1 MSFADET
8 RYTLA
13 TDPWKL
19 SQVGFDASRQGS
31 LESLFALSNGH
42 IGLRG
47 TLDEGE
53 PRRLPGS
60 YLNGLYEERVLPHA
74 EAGYGFPESGQTV
87 VNVADGK
94 LIRLLVGDS
103 PLDLTYGEVLDHHRT
118 LDLRSGI
125 LERQTHWRSPNGR
138 SVRVRSQRLVS
149 LTRRSIAAICY
160 EVEPIDDEGDL
171 YVAIQSDLLANE
183 DAGETPVRGGAD
195 PRAAA
200 RVAPLI
206 GELSGAKETR
216 AVLGHITQRSRLRMA
231 VGMDHELEVP
241 DRSTTAIDVNA
252 DVARFTVSARLPAGS
267 KLRLVKYLAY
277 GWSSRRSAHALR
289 DQVEGALATSKLSGW
304 DVLVTEQRKFLDDHW
319 AAADV
324 EIEGDDELQQA
335 VRVAMFHVLQAAIR
349 AERRAIPAKGLTG
362 PGYDG
367 HTFWDTET
375 YVLPVLTY
383 TAPEA
388 ARDALIWRHSTLD
401 RARARAAELG
411 QKGAAFPWRTINGA
425 ECSGYW
431 PAGTAA
437 FHINADIADAV
448 ARYFRA
454 TNDRDFDR
462 DYGAEILIE
471 TARLWMSLGHFAADG
486 GFRIDGVTGPDEYS
500 AITDDNTFTNLMAQ
514 RNLREAAAAAGRQG
528 EVAERLG
535 VDQSETASWHRAADA
550 VVIPYDERLEV
561 HQQSEDFT
569 QHDEWDFA
577 NTPTEHYPL
586 LLHAPYFEIYR
597 KQVIKQADLVMAMFL
612 RGDAFSP
619 EQKARNFGYYES
631 RTVRDSSLSAAM
643 QAVLAAEV
651 GHLDL
656 AYDYWAETVFTDLY
670 NLHGNSVQGLH
681 LAALAGAWTVA
692 VCGFGGMR
700 DHNGWVT
707 FAPRLPPK
715 LTFLAFRILVE
726 GRAITVKVNKD
737 SATYHLI
744 DGKEFTSNHH
754 GQEFTIAVDRQV
766 TMPIPVPPKIEP
778 VQQPKG
784 REPIR
789 RD

>member
-1 MSFADET
+1 MNFADET
-8 RYTLA
+8 RPTSSD
-13 TDPWKL
+13 TWKL
-19 SQVGFDASRQGS
+19 REIGFDPERLGH

-60 YLNGLYEERVLPHA
+60 YLNGLYEERLLPHA

-103 PLDLTYGEVLDHHRT
+103 PLDLSYGEIIDHERT
-118 LDLRSGI
+118 LDLRTGI
-125 LERQTHWRSPNGR
+125 LHRRTEWRSPNGR

-149 LTRRSIAAICY
+149 LTRRSIAAINY

-171 YVAIQSDLLANE
+171 YVAIQSDLLAN
-183 DAGETPVRGGAD
+183 DVVGGAPSSD
-195 PRAAA
+195 PRHAA
-200 RVAPLI
+200 RVPPLI
-206 GELSGAKETR
+206 GELSGCKDTR
-216 AVLGHITQRSRLRMA
+216 AVLGHTTQSSRLRMA
-231 VGMDHELEVP
+231 VGMDHELELP
-241 DRSTTAIDVNA
+241 DRSTTSSDVNT

-304 DVLVTEQRKFLDDHW
+304 DVLVAEQRKFLDNHW
-319 AAADV
+319 ATADV
-324 EIEGDDELQQA
+324 ELEGDDEMQQA
-335 VRVAMFHVLQAAIR
+335 IRVAMFHVLQSSVR

-367 HTFWDTET
+367 HTFWDTES

-383 TAPEA
+383 TTPGA

-401 RARARAAELG
+401 KARERAAVLG

-448 ARYFRA
+448 ARYFSA
-454 TNDRDFDR
+454 TLDRDFDR

-471 TARLWMSLGHFAADG
+471 TARLWISLGHFASDG

-514 RNLREAAAAAGRQG
+514 RNLREAAKAVGRQG
-528 EVAERLG
+528 EVSDRLG
-535 VDQSETASWHRAADA
+535 VDDAEVACWYRAADA

-569 QHDEWDFA
+569 EHDEWDFA
-577 NTPTEHYPL
+577 ETPAEHYPL

-612 RGDAFSP
+612 RGDAFTP
-619 EQKARNFGYYES
+619 DQKARNFAYYEA
-631 RTVRDSSLSAAM
+631 RTVRDSSLSAAQ
-643 QAVLAAEV
+643 QAVIAAEV
-651 GHLDL
+651 GHLEL
-656 AYDYWAETVFTDLY
+656 AYDYWAETILTDLY

-692 VCGFGGMR
+692 VCGFGGLR
-700 DHNGWVT
+700 DHDGWVT

-715 LTFLAFRILVE
+715 LTCLAFRILVE
-726 GRAITVKVNKD
+726 GRVITVEVSKESV
-737 SATYHLI
+737 TYHLI

-754 GQEFTIAVDRQV
+754 GQEFTIAVDQPV
-766 TMPIPVPPKIEP
+766 TLPIPAAPSVEP
-778 VQQPKG
+778 VHQPTG
-784 REPIR
+784 REPIHR
-789 RD
+789 N

>member
-1 MSFADET
+1 MNFADET
-8 RYTLA
+8 RHTSSD
-13 TDPWKL
+13 TWKL
-19 SQVGFDASRQGS
+19 REIGFDPERLGH

-60 YLNGLYEERVLPHA
+60 YLNGLYEERLLPHA

-103 PLDLTYGEVLDHHRT
+103 PLDLSYGEIIDHERT
-118 LDLRSGI
+118 LDLRTGI
-125 LERQTHWRSPNGR
+125 LHRRTEWRSPNGR

-149 LTRRSIAAICY
+149 LTRRSIAAINY

-171 YVAIQSDLLANE
+171 YVAIQSDLLAN
-183 DAGETPVRGGAD
+183 DVVGGAPSSD
-195 PRAAA
+195 PRHAA
-200 RVAPLI
+200 RVPPLI
-206 GELSGAKETR
+206 GELSGCKDTR
-216 AVLGHITQRSRLRMA
+216 AVLGHTTQSSRLRMA
-231 VGMDHELEVP
+231 VGMDHELELP
-241 DRSTTAIDVNA
+241 DRSTTSSDVNT

-304 DVLVTEQRKFLDDHW
+304 DVLVAEQRKFLDNHW
-319 AAADV
+319 STADV
-324 EIEGDDELQQA
+324 ELEGDDEMQQA
-335 VRVAMFHVLQAAIR
+335 IRVAMFHVLQSSVR

-367 HTFWDTET
+367 HTFWDTES

-383 TAPEA
+383 TTPGA

-401 RARARAAELG
+401 KARERAAVLG

-448 ARYFRA
+448 ARYFDA
-454 TNDRDFDR
+454 TRDRDFDR

-471 TARLWMSLGHFAADG
+471 TARLWISLGHFASDG

-514 RNLREAAAAAGRQG
+514 RNLREAAKAVERQG
-528 EVAERLG
+528 EVSDRLG
-535 VDQSETASWHRAADA
+535 VDDAEVACWYRAADA

-569 QHDEWDFA
+569 EHDEWDFA
-577 NTPTEHYPL
+577 DTPAEHYPL

-597 KQVIKQADLVMAMFL
+597 KQVIKQADLVMAMYL
-612 RGDAFSP
+612 RGDAFTP
-619 EQKARNFGYYES
+619 EQKARNFAYYEA
-631 RTVRDSSLSAAM
+631 RTVRDSSLSAAQ
-643 QAVLAAEV
+643 QAVIAAEV
-651 GHLDL
+651 GHLEL
-656 AYDYWAETVFTDLY
+656 AYDYWAETIFTDLY

-700 DHNGWVT
+700 DHDGWVT

-715 LTFLAFRILVE
+715 LTCLAFRILVE
-726 GRAITVKVNKD
+726 GRAITVKVSKE
-737 SATYHLI
+737 SVTYHLI

-754 GQEFTIAVDRQV
+754 GQEFTIAVDQPV
-766 TMPIPVPPKIEP
+766 TLPIPAAPSVEP
-778 VQQPKG
+778 VHQPTG
-784 REPIR
+784 REPIHR
-789 RD
+789 N

>member
-1 MSFADET
+1 MNFADKT
-8 RYTLA
+8 RPTSSD
-13 TDPWKL
+13 TWKL
-19 SQVGFDASRQGS
+19 REIGFDPERLGH

-60 YLNGLYEERVLPHA
+60 YLNGLYEERLLPHA

-103 PLDLTYGEVLDHHRT
+103 PLDLSYGEIIDHERT
-118 LDLRSGI
+118 LDLRTGI
-125 LERQTHWRSPNGR
+125 LHRRTEWRSPNGR

-149 LTRRSIAAICY
+149 LTRRSIAAINY

-171 YVAIQSDLLANE
+171 YVAIQSDLLAN
-183 DAGETPVRGGAD
+183 DVVGGAPSSD
-195 PRAAA
+195 PRHAA
-200 RVAPLI
+200 RVPPLI
-206 GELSGAKETR
+206 GELSGCKDTR
-216 AVLGHITQRSRLRMA
+216 AVLGHTTQSSRLRMA
-231 VGMDHELEVP
+231 VGMDHELELP
-241 DRSTTAIDVNA
+241 DRSTTSSDVNT

-304 DVLVTEQRKFLDDHW
+304 DVLVAEQRKFLDNHW
-319 AAADV
+319 ATADV
-324 EIEGDDELQQA
+324 ELEGDDEMQQA
-335 VRVAMFHVLQAAIR
+335 IRVAMFHVLQSSVR

-367 HTFWDTET
+367 HTFWDTES

-383 TAPEA
+383 TTPGA

-401 RARARAAELG
+401 KARERAAVLG
-411 QKGAAFPWRTINGA
+411 QTGAAFPWRTINGA

-448 ARYFRA
+448 ARYFSA
-454 TNDRDFDR
+454 TLDRDFDR

-471 TARLWMSLGHFAADG
+471 TARLWISLGHFASDG

-514 RNLREAAAAAGRQG
+514 RNLREAAKAVGRQG

-535 VDQSETASWHRAADA
+535 VDDAEVGSWHRAADA

-569 QHDEWDFA
+569 EHDEWDFA
-577 NTPTEHYPL
+577 DTPAEHYPL

-597 KQVIKQADLVMAMFL
+597 KQVIKQADLVMAMYL
-612 RGDAFSP
+612 RGDAFTP
-619 EQKARNFGYYES
+619 EQKARNFAYYEA
-631 RTVRDSSLSAAM
+631 RTVRDSSLSAAQ
-643 QAVLAAEV
+643 QAVIAAEV
-651 GHLDL
+651 GHLEL
-656 AYDYWAETVFTDLY
+656 AYDYWAETIFTDLY

-700 DHNGWVT
+700 DHDGWVT

-715 LTFLAFRILVE
+715 LTCLAFRILVE
-726 GRAITVKVNKD
+726 GRAITVEVSKESV
-737 SATYHLI
+737 TYHLI

-754 GQEFTIAVDRQV
+754 GQEFTIAVDQPV
-766 TMPIPVPPKIEP
+766 TLPIPAAPSVEP
-778 VQQPKG
+778 VHQPKG
-784 REPIR
+784 REPIHR
-789 RD
+789 N

>member
-1 MSFADET
+1 MTFADET
-8 RYTLA
+8 RHTSFSD
-13 TDPWKL
+13 TWKL
-19 SQVGFDASRQGS
+19 REEGFDPDRLGH

-60 YLNGLYEERVLPHA
+60 YLNGLYEERPLPHA

-103 PLDLTYGEVLDHHRT
+103 PLDLSYGEIIDHERT
-118 LDLRSGI
+118 LDLRTGI
-125 LERQTHWRSPNGR
+125 LHRRTEWRSPNGR

-149 LTRRSIAAICY
+149 LTRRSIAAINY

-171 YVAIQSDLLANE
+171 YVAIQSDLLAN
-183 DAGETPVRGGAD
+183 DVVGGAPSSD
-195 PRAAA
+195 PRHAA
-200 RVAPLI
+200 RVPPLI
-206 GELSGAKETR
+206 GELSGCKDTR
-216 AVLGHITQRSRLRMA
+216 AVLGHTTQSSRLRMA
-231 VGMDHELEVP
+231 VGMDHELELP
-241 DRSTTAIDVNA
+241 DRSTTSSDVNT

-304 DVLVTEQRKFLDDHW
+304 DVLVAEQRKFLDDHW
-319 AAADV
+319 GSADV
-324 EIEGDDELQQA
+324 ELEGDDEMQQA
-335 VRVAMFHVLQAAIR
+335 IRVAMFHVLQSSVR

-367 HTFWDTET
+367 HTFWDTES

-383 TAPEA
+383 TTPGA

-401 RARARAAELG
+401 KARERAAVLG
-411 QKGAAFPWRTINGA
+411 QTGAAFPWRTINGA

-448 ARYFRA
+448 ARYFSA
-454 TNDRDFDR
+454 TRDRDFDR

-471 TARLWMSLGHFAADG
+471 TARLWISLGHFASDG

-514 RNLREAAAAAGRQG
+514 RNLREAAKAVGRQG
-528 EVAERLG
+528 EVSDRLG
-535 VDQSETASWHRAADA
+535 VDDAEVACWYRAADA
-550 VVIPYDERLEV
+550 VVLPYDDRLQV

-569 QHDEWDFA
+569 EHDEWDFA
-577 NTPTEHYPL
+577 RTPAEHYPL
-586 LLHAPYFEIYR
+586 LLHAPYFELYR

-612 RGDAFSP
+612 RGDAFTP
-619 EQKARNFGYYES
+619 EQKVRNFAYYEA
-631 RTVRDSSLSAAM
+631 RTVRDSSLSAAQ
-643 QAVLAAEV
+643 QAVIAAEV
-651 GHLDL
+651 GHLEL
-656 AYDYWAETVFTDLY
+656 AYDYWAETIFTDLY

-700 DHNGWVT
+700 DHDGSVT

-715 LTFLAFRILVE
+715 LTCLAFRILVE
-726 GRAITVKVNKD
+726 GRAITVKVVKD

-744 DGKEFTSNHH
+744 NGEEFTGSHH
-754 GQEFTIAVDRQV
+754 GQEFTIAVDQPV
-766 TMPIPVPPKIEP
+766 TLPIPATPEVEP
-778 VQQPKG
+778 VHQPKG
-784 REPIR
+784 REPIH

>member
-8 RYTLA
+8 TPTSA
-13 TDPWKL
+13 ADTWKL
-19 SQVGFDASRQGS
+19 REVGFDPDRLGH

-47 TLDEGE
+47 SLEEGE

-60 YLNGLYEERVLPHA
+60 YLNGLYEERRLPHA

-103 PLDLTYGEVLDHHRT
+103 PLDLNYGEVIDHERT
-118 LDLRSGI
+118 LDLRTGI
-125 LERQTHWRSPNGR
+125 LHRRTEWRSPNGR
-138 SVRVRSQRLVS
+138 SVRIRSQRIVS
-149 LTRRSIAAICY
+149 LVRRSIAAIYY

-171 YVAIQSDLLANE
+171 YVAIQSDLLAND
-183 DAGETPVRGGAD
+183 DAGGAPSSD
-195 PRAAA
+195 PRLAA
-200 RVAPLI
+200 RIPPLI
-206 GELSGAKETR
+206 GELSAGKDSR
-216 AVLGHITQRSRLRMA
+216 AVLGHVTQSSRLRMA

-241 DRSTTAIDVNA
+241 DRSKTSLDVNT

-267 KLRLVKYLAY
+267 TLRLVKYLAY

-304 DVLVTEQRKFLDDHW
+304 DVLVAEQRKFLDDHW
-319 AAADV
+319 AESDV
-324 EIEGDDELQQA
+324 ELEGDDEMQQA
-335 VRVAMFHVLQAAIR
+335 LRVAMFHVLQAAIR

-367 HTFWDTET
+367 HTFWDTES

-383 TAPEA
+383 TAPTA

-401 RARARAAELG
+401 LARERAAVLG

-448 ARYFRA
+448 ARYYAA
-454 TNDRDFDR
+454 TLDADFDR

-471 TARLWMSLGHFAADG
+471 TARLWMSLGHFDSDD

-500 AITDDNTFTNLMAQ
+500 AITDDNAFTNLMAQ
-514 RNLREAAAAAGRQG
+514 RNLREAAEAVNRQ
-528 EVAERLG
+528 EELATRLG
-535 VDQSETASWHRAADA
+535 VDGSETASWRKAADA
-550 VVIPYDERLEV
+550 VVLPYDERLQV
-561 HQQSEDFT
+561 HQQAEDFT
-569 QHDEWDFA
+569 EHDEWDFER
-577 NTPTEHYPL
+577 TPAEHYPL

-612 RGDAFSP
+612 RGDAFTP
-619 EQKARNFGYYES
+619 EEKARNFAYYEA
-631 RTVRDSSLSAAM
+631 RTVRDSSLSAAQ

-651 GHLDL
+651 GHLEL
-656 AYDYWAETVFTDLY
+656 AYDYWAETIFTDLY

-681 LAALAGAWTVA
+681 LAALAGGWTVA
-692 VCGFGGMR
+692 ANGFGGMR
-700 DHNGWVT
+700 DHGGRVT

-715 LTFLAFRILVE
+715 LTCLAFRILVG
-726 GRAITVKVNKD
+726 GRPITVTVGKD
-737 SATYHLI
+737 SATYHLV
-744 DGKEFTSNHH
+744 DGEPFTSTHH
-754 GQEFTIAVDRQV
+754 GQKFTVAVDEPV
-766 TMPIPVPPKIEP
+766 TLPIPPAPDVEP
-778 VQQPKG
+778 VRQPAG
-784 REPIR
+784 REPIHR
-789 RD
+789 K

>member
-1 MSFADET
+1 MTFADEI
-8 RYTLA
+8 RYTSA

-19 SQVGFDASRQGS
+19 SQFGFDAARQGS

-125 LERQTHWRSPNGR
+125 LHRHTDWRSPNGR

-160 EVEPIDDEGDL
+160 EVEPIDDEGDV

-183 DAGETPVRGGAD
+183 EADGAPSTD
-195 PRAAA
+195 PRSAA

-206 GELSGAKETR
+206 GELSGAKQAR

-241 DRSTTAIDVNA
+241 DRSTTAIDVNS

-324 EIEGDDELQQA
+324 EVEGDDEMQQA
-335 VRVAMFHVLQAAIR
+335 VRVAMFHVLQAAVR

-383 TAPEA
+383 TAPES

-448 ARYFRA
+448 ARYYGA
-454 TNDRDFDR
+454 TGDLNFDR
-462 DYGAEILIE
+462 DYGAEILVE
-471 TARLWMSLGHFAADG
+471 TARLWMSLGHFASDD

-514 RNLREAAAAAGRQG
+514 RNLREAAKAVGRQV
-528 EVAERLG
+528 EVADRLE
-535 VDQSETASWHRAADA
+535 VDEAEAASWNRAAEA
-550 VVIPYDERLEV
+550 MVIPYDERLQV
-561 HQQSEDFT
+561 HQQSEAFT
-569 QHDEWDFA
+569 EHDEWDFA
-577 NTPTEHYPL
+577 DTPAEHYPL

-612 RGDAFSP
+612 RGDAFTA
-619 EQKARNFGYYES
+619 EQKARNFAYYEA
-631 RTVRDSSLSAAM
+631 RTVRDSSLSAAQ

-715 LTFLAFRILVE
+715 LTCLAFRILVE
-726 GRAITVKVNKD
+726 GRAITVKVGRN
-737 SATYHLI
+737 SATYHLVN
-744 DGKEFTSNHH
+744 GKAFTSSHH
-754 GQEFTIAVDRQV
+754 GKEFTIAVDAPV
-766 TMPIPVPPKIEP
+766 TLPIPAAPEVAP
-778 VQQPKG
+778 VQQPMG
-784 REPIR
+784 REPIH

>member
-1 MSFADET
+1 MNFADVT
-8 RYTLA
+8 RPTSSD
-13 TDPWKL
+13 TWKL
-19 SQVGFDASRQGS
+19 REIGFDPERLGH

-60 YLNGLYEERVLPHA
+60 YLNGLYEERLLPHA

-103 PLDLTYGEVLDHHRT
+103 PLDLSYGEIIDHERT
-118 LDLRSGI
+118 LDLRTGI
-125 LERQTHWRSPNGR
+125 LHRRTEWRSPNGR

-149 LTRRSIAAICY
+149 LTRRSIAAINY

-171 YVAIQSDLLANE
+171 YVAIQSDLLAN
-183 DAGETPVRGGAD
+183 DVVGGAPSSD
-195 PRAAA
+195 PRHAA
-200 RVAPLI
+200 RVPPLI
-206 GELSGAKETR
+206 GELSGCKDTR
-216 AVLGHITQRSRLRMA
+216 AVLGHTTQSSRLRMA
-231 VGMDHELEVP
+231 VGMDHELELP
-241 DRSTTAIDVNA
+241 DRSTTSSDVNT

-304 DVLVTEQRKFLDDHW
+304 DVLVAEQRKFLDNHW
-319 AAADV
+319 ATADV
-324 EIEGDDELQQA
+324 ELEGDDEMQQA
-335 VRVAMFHVLQAAIR
+335 IRVAMFHVLQSSVR

-367 HTFWDTET
+367 HTFWDTES

-383 TAPEA
+383 TTPGA

-401 RARARAAELG
+401 KARERAAVLG

-448 ARYFRA
+448 ARYFSA
-454 TNDRDFDR
+454 TLDRDFDR

-471 TARLWMSLGHFAADG
+471 TARLWISLGHFASDG

-514 RNLREAAAAAGRQG
+514 RNLREAAKAVGRQG

-535 VDQSETASWHRAADA
+535 VDDAEVGSWHRAADA

-569 QHDEWDFA
+569 EHDEWDFA
-577 NTPTEHYPL
+577 DTPAEHYPL

-597 KQVIKQADLVMAMFL
+597 KQVIKQADLVMAMYL
-612 RGDAFSP
+612 RGDAFTP
-619 EQKARNFGYYES
+619 EQKARNFAYYEA
-631 RTVRDSSLSAAM
+631 RTVRDSSLSAAQ
-643 QAVLAAEV
+643 QAVIAAEV
-651 GHLDL
+651 GHLEL
-656 AYDYWAETVFTDLY
+656 AYDYWAETIFTDLY

-700 DHNGWVT
+700 DHDGWVT

-715 LTFLAFRILVE
+715 LTCLAFRILVE
-726 GRAITVKVNKD
+726 GRAITVEVSKESV
-737 SATYHLI
+737 TYHLI

-754 GQEFTIAVDRQV
+754 GQEFTIAVDQPV
-766 TMPIPVPPKIEP
+766 TLPIPAAPSVEP
-778 VQQPKG
+778 VHQPSG
-784 REPIR
+784 REPIHR
-789 RD
+789 N

>member
-8 RYTLA
+8 RDTSFA
-13 TDPWKL
+13 DTWKL
-19 SQVGFDASRQGS
+19 REVGFDPERLGH

-47 TLDEGE
+47 SLEEGE

-103 PLDLTYGEVLDHHRT
+103 PLDLNYGEVICHERT
-118 LDLRSGI
+118 LDLRTGI
-125 LERQTHWRSPNGR
+125 LHRRTEWRSPNGR
-138 SVRVRSQRLVS
+138 AVRVRSQRLVS
-149 LTRRSIAAICY
+149 LTRRSIAAIYY

-171 YVAIQSDLLANE
+171 YVAIQSDLLAN
-183 DAGETPVRGGAD
+183 DDTPNAPKSD
-195 PRAAA
+195 PRSAA

-206 GELSGAKETR
+206 GELSGCKDAR
-216 AVLGHITQRSRLRMA
+216 AVLVHSTQSSRLRMA

-241 DRSTTAIDVNA
+241 DRSTTSIDVNT

-304 DVLVTEQRKFLDDHW
+304 DVLVNEQRKFLDDHW
-319 AAADV
+319 ASADV
-324 EIEGDDELQQA
+324 EIEGDDEMQQA
-335 VRVAMFHVLQAAIR
+335 TRVAMFHVLQAAVR

-367 HTFWDTET
+367 HTFWDTES
-375 YVLPVLTY
+375 YVLPVLIY
-383 TAPEA
+383 TTPGA

-401 RARARAAELG
+401 RARERAVELG

-454 TNDRDFDR
+454 THDRDFDR

-471 TARLWMSLGHFAADG
+471 TARLWMSLGHFASDG

-514 RNLREAAAAAGRQG
+514 RNLREAAAAAGRQS
-528 EVAERLG
+528 EVADRLG
-535 VDQSETASWHRAADA
+535 VDQSETASWHSAADA

-569 QHDEWDFA
+569 EHDEWDFA
-577 NTPTEHYPL
+577 NTPAEHYPL

-612 RGDAFSP
+612 RGDAFTP
-619 EQKARNFGYYES
+619 EQKARNFAYYEA
-631 RTVRDSSLSAAM
+631 RTVRDSSLSAAQ
-643 QAVLAAEV
+643 QAVMAAEV
-651 GHLDL
+651 GHLEL
-656 AYDYWAETVFTDLY
+656 AYDYWAETIFTDLY

-726 GRAITVKVNKD
+726 GRAITVKVGKE
-737 SATYHLI
+737 SASYHLI
-744 DGKEFTSNHH
+744 DGAEFTSSHH
-754 GQEFTIAVDRQV
+754 GEEFTIAVDRPV
-766 TMPIPVPPKIEP
+766 TLPIPAAPKVAP
-778 VQQPKG
+778 VHQPKG